1 MANIFKIDQFKG
13 LDKPVGSARVIGSG
27 ASMSIPI
34 HTTGYSIRVSP
45 LLSAIVGQLSSALRD
60 ARVEVIDTSPIS
72 RADVVGLAKYEIR
85 PDTNGYIDRE
95 AGKIYVDVKKIVDH
109 VMNGMFP
116 SNVQMPNEGASM
128 DPDLKKS
135 VAKKVYD
142 AIAREIA
149 DTVAHEAHH
158 KKRTLMDIREGKPVD
173 YNPESEAEAAGH
185 QVKKTVNVSPQF

>member
-1 MANIFKIDQFKG
+1 
-13 LDKPVGSARVIGSG
+13 
-27 ASMSIPI
+27 
-34 HTTGYSIRVSP
+34 
-45 LLSAIVGQLSSALRD
+45 
-60 ARVEVIDTSPIS
+60 
-72 RADVVGLAKYEIR
+72 
-85 PDTNGYIDRE
+85 
-95 AGKIYVDVKKIVDH
+95 
-109 VMNGMFP
+109 
-116 SNVQMPNEGASM
+116 MPNEGASV

-149 DTVAHEAHH
+149 DTVAHEAPH